1 MDVVGQIELRREKGR
16 FRLEEVWL
24 GPLAVMRAAVYEP
37 EGLFPWRLARR
48 LRRAERAL
56 ARAGA
61 GRVVLGRDFPYGD
74 RLALLRPV
82 DPLPFWRGCA
92 DVLALGALEA
102 EGAPPSRG
110 RAALSAPRLCPE
122 LERAAERLCPRVRG
136 LLIDAPG
143 GEDYA
148 RYLQAKFGLPVTP
161 PAAGA
166 DVTVAFGPGG
176 GRWGRRVELYQGGDA
191 GGTYPYGGG
200 GGAAA
205 GLRTA
210 GAGPAVGA
218 GGGGEGG
225 AAGAP
230 GVKRRVGT
238 ALYPALKVSI
248 RFNTAGPP

>member
-37 EGLFPWRLARR
+37 EGLVPWRLARR

-161 PAAGA
+161 PRG
-166 DVTVAFGPGG
+166 GG
-176 GRWGRRVELYQGGDA
+176 GRDRGVWLRRGALGAEGGAVRGGGA

-200 GGAAA
+200 GGAA
-205 GLRTA
+205 L
-210 GAGPAVGA
+210 
-218 GGGGEGG
+218 
-225 AAGAP
+225 
-230 GVKRRVGT
+230 
-238 ALYPALKVSI
+238 
-248 RFNTAGPP
+248 